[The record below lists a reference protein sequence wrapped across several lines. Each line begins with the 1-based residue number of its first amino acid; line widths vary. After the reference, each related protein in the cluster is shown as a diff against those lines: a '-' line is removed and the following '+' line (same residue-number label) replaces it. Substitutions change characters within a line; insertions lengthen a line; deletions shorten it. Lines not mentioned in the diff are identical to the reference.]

1 MKERKEVE
9 DEEKAGK
16 ELQPIENESGTNEKV
31 EQTSEKKKDKTKTK
45 TKKKEEKR
53 DNRTEEEGRGK
64 TASKKVDGRSEDV
77 IGRKTRREES
87 LPATVPG
94 MSGISSFADD
104 E

>member
-16 ELQPIENESGTNEKV
+16 ELQPIENERGTNEKF
-31 EQTSEKKKDKTKTK
+31 EQTSEKKKDKTK

-87 LPATVPG
+87 LPDTVPG

>member
-16 ELQPIENESGTNEKV
+16 ELQPIENERGTNEKV
-31 EQTSEKKKDKTKTK
+31 EQTSEKKKDKTK

-77 IGRKTRREES
+77 IGRKTRRDDS
-87 LPATVPG
+87 LPDTVPG

>member
-16 ELQPIENESGTNEKV
+16 ELQPIENERGTNEKF
-31 EQTSEKKKDKTKTK
+31 EQTSEKKKDKTK
-45 TKKKEEKR
+45 KKEEKR
-53 DNRTEEEGRGK
+53 DTSTEEEGRGK

-94 MSGISSFADD
+94 ISGISSFADD

>member
-16 ELQPIENESGTNEKV
+16 ELQPIENERGTNEKV
-31 EQTSEKKKDKTKTK
+31 EQTSEKKKDKTK

-77 IGRKTRREES
+77 IGRKTRRVES

>member
-16 ELQPIENESGTNEKV
+16 KLQPIENERGTNEKV
-31 EQTSEKKKDKTKTK
+31 EQTSEKKKDKTK

-64 TASKKVDGRSEDV
+64 TAIKKVDGRSEDV

-87 LPATVPG
+87 LPDTVPG

>member
-16 ELQPIENESGTNEKV
+16 ELQPIENERGTNEKV
-31 EQTSEKKKDKTKTK
+31 EQTSEKKKDKTK

-64 TASKKVDGRSEDV
+64 TAIKKVDGRSEDV

-87 LPATVPG
+87 LPDTVPG

>member
-16 ELQPIENESGTNEKV
+16 ELQPIENERGTNEKV

-45 TKKKEEKR
+45 KKEEKR
-53 DNRTEEEGRGK
+53 DNSTEEEGRGK

-87 LPATVPG
+87 LPDTVPG

>member
-45 TKKKEEKR
+45 KKEEKR
-53 DNRTEEEGRGK
+53 DNSTEEEGRGK

-87 LPATVPG
+87 LPDTVPG

>member
-45 TKKKEEKR
+45 KKEEKR

-77 IGRKTRREES
+77 IGRKTRRVES
-87 LPATVPG
+87 LPDTVPG